1 METIKFKT
9 NIKCGACVAKV
20 KPHLDAAKDI
30 ENWEVDLKD
39 PERTLTVTL
48 KSNASDNVLK
58 ALESAGYQGSKK

>member
-9 NIKCGACVAKV
+9 NIKCEACVAKV
-20 KPHLDAAKDI
+20 KPHLDAAENV

-48 KSNASDNVLK
+48 KSNAADNVLK
-58 ALESAGYQGSKK
+58 ALEKAGYQASEK

>member
-9 NIKCGACVAKV
+9 NIKCEACVAKV
-20 KPHLDAAKDI
+20 KPHLDATEDI

-48 KSNASDNVLK
+48 KSNATDNVLK
-58 ALESAGYQGSKK
+58 ALEKAGYQASEK